1 MQIDTKLVSL
11 SNANM
16 EELVKR
22 QKAYV
27 QEYYAGQE
35 IWHFCVTTATNE
47 YVIPYVAFEPILE
60 RVMNSLGDV
69 HYRTEHVRLR
79 VTNPSGQT

>member
-1 MQIDTKLVSL
+1 MQFDTKLVSL

-22 QKAYV
+22 GKAYV

-35 IWHFCVTTATNE
+35 IWHICVTTATNE
-47 YVIPYVAFEPILE
+47 YVIPYVDWDLIQVAV
-60 RVMNSLGDV
+60 RNSLGDV
-69 HYRTEHVRLR
+69 PYQTRRVRLR